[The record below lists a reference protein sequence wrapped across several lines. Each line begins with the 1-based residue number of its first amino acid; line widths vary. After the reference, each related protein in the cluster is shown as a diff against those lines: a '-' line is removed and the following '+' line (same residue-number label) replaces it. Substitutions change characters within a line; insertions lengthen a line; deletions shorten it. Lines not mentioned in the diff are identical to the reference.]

1 MTEASSLL
9 EVRGLEVRLRT
20 AEGDITALAGI
31 DLDIGAGESVGVVGE
46 SGSGKSMTALAI
58 MRLIP
63 SPPGRISG
71 GQVKFEG
78 SDLLRRSERDM
89 RSVRGSEIAMI
100 FQEPMTSL
108 NPVISVG
115 SQIVEA
121 ILLHERVSL
130 RAARARAVEMLGMV
144 GVPSPAQR
152 AKQYPHEMSG
162 GMRQRVMIAMAIACR
177 PKLLIADEPTT
188 ALDVTVQA
196 QILEL
201 LADLQDELGMSV
213 MLITHNLGVVAEF
226 TRRVVVMYA
235 GRIVEEGTIGDVFD
249 GPLHP
254 YTEGLL
260 ASVPTLTSEVDRLK
274 PIEGMVPSP
283 YHPVSG
289 CPFHPR
295 CPYVQEACRQ
305 ILPPLLELTPGR
317 RAACIRHTGYALAP
331 EVRK

>member
-1 MTEASSLL
+1 MSAAPALL

-20 AEGDITALAGI
+20 EEGEITALDGI
-31 DLDIGAGESVGVVGE
+31 DLDVAAGEAVGVVGE

-58 MRLIP
+58 MRLVP
-63 SPPGRISG
+63 SPPGRITAG
-71 GQVKFEG
+71 RVHFEG
-78 SDLLRRSERDM
+78 ADLLVRPEREMRR
-89 RSVRGSEIAMI
+89 VRGREIAMI

-108 NPVISVG
+108 NPVLSIG

-121 ILLHERVSL
+121 ILLHEPMSA

-152 AKQYPHEMSG
+152 ARQYAHEMSG

-213 MLITHNLGVVAEF
+213 LLITHNLGVVAEF

-235 GRIVEEGTIGDVFD
+235 GRIVEEGPIDAVFD
-249 GPLHP
+249 RPLHP

-260 ASVPTLTSEVDRLK
+260 ASVPTLTSEVDRLQ
-274 PIEGMVPSP
+274 PIDGMVPSP
-283 YHPVSG
+283 YDPVPG

-295 CPYVQEACRQ
+295 CPHAQKPCRR
-305 ILPPLLELTPGR
+305 IRPPLLRLAPGR
-317 RAACIRHTGYALAP
+317 RAACIRHDGYALAAG
-331 EVRK
+331 EVA